1 MFHSFLN
8 ELNKIARMKYF
19 HEILTEKV
27 PIFSPDAIQMK
38 CQANRKKRS
47 VIDINRLHNMQSMRI
62 LRFKFFKRHQT
73 YLIKEHV
80 QDRIKI

>member
-1 MFHSFLN
+1 
-8 ELNKIARMKYF
+8 MKYF

-27 PIFSPDAIQMK
+27 PVFCPDTIQMK

-47 VIDINRLHNMQSMRI
+47 VIDINRLHNVQSMRI
-62 LRFKFFKRHQT
+62 LRFKFFKRHQAH
-73 YLIKEHV
+73 LIKEHM